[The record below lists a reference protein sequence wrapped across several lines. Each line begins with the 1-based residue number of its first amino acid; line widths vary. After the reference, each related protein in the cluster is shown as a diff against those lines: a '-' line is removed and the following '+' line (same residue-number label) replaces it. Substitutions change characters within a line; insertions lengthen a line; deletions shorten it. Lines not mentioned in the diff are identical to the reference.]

1 MRLLPG
7 QPLDVAG
14 ESISSY
20 SLIRA
25 AVNNPDVLPRV
36 WQVFADEEAPLS
48 ALLAA
53 KGLTSKGLVD
63 GMNTSAYRVVKSNH
77 VMYPIKNSDVRK
89 PRLTATDMTQFGGTS
104 SATYYC
110 PFNPTSPGKNLSV
123 VYVAL
128 DSNWARPNE
137 VLEFNDNET
146 KGFIYDHEEPIE
158 VNGAFVYAVKL
169 VTNNREDFF
178 NPGLLA
184 AGNETGVGMTMYEH
198 DFSET
203 GHEKYTYDGW
213 GHAYMTLQRIKMS
226 YSGTAA
232 AMGEDASWYAFQ
244 NAKGRNV
251 AGYID
256 YADKMMWKRIAAY
269 HEYQMIFGRSTV
281 DIDGNTLMK
290 DRKGRDIMA
299 GDGLLYQGEGAYDK
313 PMNKWTKKFLHGLL
327 RDVDIRAGKDGHK
340 EVLLAGGWELIQG
353 FSDFMAES
361 GFVTMNNNIVG
372 STTTAEKGIDMDYSW
387 YQYGDVR
394 IIPKR
399 LRWFDSMERPHK
411 YLSDGTSKGSW
422 DGFVVPM
429 GLTEGGDK
437 GLELIQLRPPKSG
450 TVSGIDKGGEMA
462 SSVDGTSK
470 HVLVQSGIISRH
482 KLYRIFRPYN
492 T

>member
-89 PRLTATDMTQFGGTS
+89 PRLIAADMTVVGGAA

-110 PFNPTSPGKNLSV
+110 PAYTTEPGKYQSV
-123 VYVAL
+123 VYIAL

-158 VNGAFVYAVKL
+158 VNGAWIYAIKL
-169 VTNNREDFF
+169 VTNEKSDSF
-178 NPGLLA
+178 NTALFEE
-184 AGNETGVGMTMYEH
+184 GNETGVGMTMYEH

-213 GHAYMTLQRIKMS
+213 GHAYMTLQRVKMS

-232 AMGEDASWYAFQ
+232 AMGADASWYAFQ
-244 NAKGRNV
+244 NAKGQNV
-251 AGYID
+251 TGYID
-256 YADKMMWKRIAAY
+256 YAEKTMWKRIAAY

-281 DIDGNTLMK
+281 TVDGETILK
-290 DRKGRDIMA
+290 DKRGREIMG

-313 PMNKWTKKFLHGLL
+313 PMNGWTQKFLHGLL
-327 RDVDIRAGKDGHK
+327 RDIDIRAGKDGHK

-353 FSDFMAES
+353 FADYMADK
-361 GFVTMNNNIVG
+361 GFVTQNNNVVG
-372 STTTAEKGIDMDYSW
+372 DGSDKGVNMDYAY

-399 LRWFDSMERPHK
+399 IRWFDSIERPNK
-411 YLSDGTSKGSW
+411 YLSDGSTKGSW

-429 GLTEGGDK
+429 GMTETGDK
-437 GLELIQLRPPKSG
+437 GLELIQLRPAKSG

-482 KLYRIFRPYN
+482 KIYRIFRPYN
-492 T
+492 S

>member
-36 WQVFADEEAPLS
+36 WQVFGNEEAPLS

-53 KGLTSKGLVD
+53 KGLTSTGLVD

-77 VMYPIKNSDVRK
+77 VMYPIANSDARK
-89 PRLTATDMTQFGGTS
+89 PLIMSTDLSSLGGGADATF
-104 SATYYC
+104 YC
-110 PFNPTSPGKNLSV
+110 PAYPNKPGYRQSV
-123 VYVAL
+123 VYVPL
-128 DSNWARPNE
+128 NSNWARPNE
-137 VLEFNDNET
+137 VIEFNDNET
-146 KGFIYDHEEPIE
+146 KGFIYDHEEPQE
-158 VNGAFVYAVKL
+158 LGGTYVYALKL
-169 VTNNREDFF
+169 VTNDKEDSFDTALF
-178 NPGLLA
+178 E
-184 AGNETGVGMTMYEH
+184 AGNETGIGMTMYEH

-232 AMGEDASWYAFQ
+232 AMGEDSSWYAFK
-244 NAKGRNV
+244 NAKGQNV
-251 AGYID
+251 TGYLD
-256 YADKMMWKRIAAY
+256 YAEKLMWKRIAAY

-281 DIDGNTLMK
+281 SVDGETLMK
-290 DRKGRDIMA
+290 NKKGRDIMA

-313 PMNKWTKKFLHGLL
+313 PMNGWTKKFLHGLL

-340 EVLLAGGWELIQG
+340 EVLLSGGWELIQG
-353 FSDFMAES
+353 FADFMADS
-361 GFVTMNNNIVG
+361 GFITQNNNVEG
-372 STTTAEKGIDMDYSW
+372 SGSEKGINMDYAY

-394 IIPKR
+394 IIPKK
-399 LRWFDSMERPHK
+399 LRWFDSTERPNK

-422 DGFVVPM
+422 DGFVVPLGM
-429 GLTEGGDK
+429 TENGDK
-437 GLELIQLRPPKSG
+437 GIELIQLRPPKSG
-450 TVSGIDKGGEMA
+450 SVSGIDKGGEMA
-462 SSVDGTSK
+462 SSVDGTSE

-492 T
+492 S

>member
-7 QPLDVAG
+7 QPMDVAG

-36 WQVFADEEAPLS
+36 WQVFGNEEAPLS

-53 KGLTSKGLVD
+53 KGLTSTGLVD
-63 GMNTSAYRVVKSNH
+63 GMNTSAYKVVKSNH
-77 VMYPIKNSDVRK
+77 VMYPIANSDVRK
-89 PRLTATDMTQFGGTS
+89 PSVVTADLSSFGGSS

-110 PFNPTSPGKNLSV
+110 PAYPNKPGYRQSV

-128 DSNWARPNE
+128 NSNWTRPNE
-137 VLEFNDNET
+137 VIEFNDNET
-146 KGFIYDHEEPIE
+146 KGFAYDHEEP
-158 VNGAFVYAVKL
+158 VASGNAYVYALKL
-169 VTNNREDFF
+169 VTNNLEDSFPTDIF
-178 NPGLLA
+178 E
-184 AGNETGVGMTMYEH
+184 AGSETGIGMTMYEH

-213 GHAYMTLQRIKMS
+213 GHAYMTLQRVKMS
-226 YSGTAA
+226 WSGTAA
-232 AMGEDASWYAFQ
+232 AMGESKDWYAFQ
-244 NAKGRNV
+244 NAKGQNV
-251 AGYID
+251 TGYLG

-281 DIDGNTLMK
+281 SVDGKTLMK
-290 DRKGRDIMA
+290 DKRGRDILA

-340 EVLLAGGWELIQG
+340 EVLLSGGWELIQG

-361 GFVTMNNNIVG
+361 GFVTMNNNIEG
-372 STTTAEKGIDMDYSW
+372 SGSEKGINMDYAY

-399 LRWFDSMERPHK
+399 LRWFDSVARPNK

-422 DGFVVPM
+422 DGFVVPLGM
-429 GLTEGGDK
+429 TENGDK

-450 TVSGIDKGGEMA
+450 TVSGIDKGGAMA
-462 SSVDGTSK
+462 SSVDGSSK

-482 KLYRIFRPYN
+482 KIYRIFRPSN
-492 T
+492 S

>member
-48 ALLAA
+48 ALLAM

-89 PRLTATDMTQFGGTS
+89 PTIVNTDLSTIGGSADS
-104 SATYYC
+104 SFYC
-110 PFNPTSPGKNLSV
+110 PAYPTTPGMNQSV
-123 VYVAL
+123 VYIAL

-137 VLEFNDNET
+137 VIELNDNET
-146 KGFIYDHEEPIE
+146 K
-158 VNGAFVYAVKL
+158 VFVYDQAEPQSIGNAYVYGTKI
-169 VTNNREDFF
+169 VTNRKEDFIDTA
-178 NPGLLA
+178 LLQE
-184 AGNETGVGMTMYEH
+184 GNETGIGMTMYEH

-232 AMGEDASWYAFQ
+232 AMGESADWYAFQ

-251 AGYID
+251 TGYID
-256 YADKMMWKRIAAY
+256 YADKVMWKRIAAY
-269 HEYQMIFGRSTV
+269 HEYQMVFGRSTV
-281 DIDGNTLMK
+281 TVDGKTLMK
-290 DRKGRDIMA
+290 DSRGRDIMA

-327 RDVDIRAGKDGHK
+327 RDVDIRAGRDGHK

-353 FSDFMAES
+353 FSDFMADL
-361 GFVTMNNNIVG
+361 GFITMNNNIVG

-399 LRWFDSMERPHK
+399 LRWFDSIDRPNK

-429 GLTEGGDK
+429 GMTESGDK

-482 KLYRIFRPYN
+482 KIYRIFRPYKS
-492 T
+492 

>member
-36 WQVFADEEAPLS
+36 WQVFAEEEAPLS
-48 ALLAA
+48 ALLAM

-63 GMNTSAYRVVKSNH
+63 GMNTSAYKVVKSNH
-77 VMYPIKNSDVRK
+77 VMYPIKNSDLRK
-89 PRLTATDMTQFGGTS
+89 PLIVDTTNLTGALANGT
-104 SATYYC
+104 YEC
-110 PFNPTSPGKNLSV
+110 PAYPTKPGMNQSV
-123 VYVAL
+123 VYIAL
-128 DSNWARPNE
+128 SSNWVRPNE
-137 VLEFNDNET
+137 VIELNDNET
-146 KGFIYDHEEPIE
+146 KLFVYDHEEPRE
-158 VNGAFVYAVKL
+158 VGTAFVYATKL
-169 VTNNREDFF
+169 VTNEKSDFID
-178 NPGLLA
+178 PALLA
-184 AGNETGVGMTMYEH
+184 DGNETGVGMTMYEH

-232 AMGEDASWYAFQ
+232 AMGESADWYAFQ

-251 AGYID
+251 TGYID
-256 YADKMMWKRIAAY
+256 YAEKEMWKRIAAY
-269 HEYQMIFGRSTV
+269 HEYQMVFGRSTV
-281 DIDGNTLMK
+281 TVDGNTLMK
-290 DRKGRDIMA
+290 DKRGRDIMA

-327 RDVDIRAGKDGHK
+327 RDIDIRAGRDGHK
-340 EVLLAGGWELIQG
+340 EVLLAGGWELTQG
-353 FSDFMAES
+353 FADFMAES
-361 GFVTMNNNIVG
+361 GFVTQNNNIVG
-372 STTTAEKGIDMDYSW
+372 DGSEKGINMDYSW

-399 LRWFDSMERPHK
+399 LRWFDSMARPNK

-429 GLTEGGDK
+429 GMTESGDK

-450 TVSGIDKGGEMA
+450 SVSGIDKGGEMA

-482 KLYRIFRPYN
+482 KLYRIFRPYKS
-492 T
+492 

>member
-36 WQVFADEEAPLS
+36 WQVFGNEESSLS
-48 ALLAA
+48 SLLAQ

-63 GMNTSAYRVVKSNH
+63 GMNTSSYKVVKSNH
-77 VMYPIKNSDVRK
+77 VMYPIANSDVRK
-89 PRLTATDMTQFGGTS
+89 PIIVQANLSAIGGS
-104 SATYYC
+104 SLATYFC
-110 PFNPTSPGKNLSV
+110 PAYPNKPGYRQSV
-123 VYVAL
+123 VYLAL
-128 DSNWARPNE
+128 NSNWARPNE
-137 VLEFNDNET
+137 VIEFNDNET
-146 KGFIYDHEEPIE
+146 KGFVYDHEEPMSSGNAYI
-158 VNGAFVYAVKL
+158 YAIKL
-169 VTNNREDFF
+169 VTNNIEDSFDTTLF
-178 NPGLLA
+178 E
-184 AGNETGVGMTMYEH
+184 AGSETGVGMTMYEQ

-213 GHAYMTLQRIKMS
+213 GHAYMTLQRVKMS

-232 AMGEDASWYAFQ
+232 AMGEAKEWYSFK
-244 NAKGRNV
+244 NAKGQNV
-251 AGYID
+251 SSYID
-256 YADKMMWKRIAAY
+256 YADKVMWKRIAAY

-281 DIDGNTLMK
+281 TVDGETLLK
-290 DRKGRDIMA
+290 DKRGRDIMA

-327 RDVDIRAGKDGHK
+327 RDIDIRAGKDGHK
-340 EVLLAGGWELIQG
+340 EVLLSGGWELIQG
-353 FSDFMAES
+353 FADFMAES
-361 GFVTMNNNIVG
+361 GFITLNNNIVG
-372 STTTAEKGIDMDYSW
+372 EGSEKGVNMDYAY

-399 LRWFDSMERPHK
+399 LRWFDSISRPNK

-422 DGFVVPM
+422 DGFVVPLGM
-429 GLTEGGDK
+429 TEKGDN
-437 GLELIQLRPPKSG
+437 GIELIQLRPPKSG

-482 KLYRIFRPYN
+482 KIYRIFRP
-492 T
+492 TSS